1 MVTVGVTV
9 TDPEI
14 TLPVVKPVPAQ
25 EVACVEPH
33 VSVED
38 WPEEMEVGLAERV
51 AVGVE
56 TVPTVTVVLAVA
68 VPPGPV
74 QLMPYICVAAG
85 DTVAVPDVPEVVKP
99 VPVQD
104 VAFVELHVSTEDW
117 PLVIEGGLAD
127 KDAVGCVPPPP
138 PVVVSHAAKR
148 LLLWPPELV

>member
-1 MVTVGVTV
+1 VVVIVGVTV
-9 TDPEI
+9 IDPEI

-56 TVPTVTVVLAVA
+56 TVPTVTVALAVA

-74 QLMPYICVAAG
+74 QLMPYVCVAAG
-85 DTVAVPDVPEVVKP
+85 DTVAVPDVPEAVKP

-104 VAFVELHVSTEDW
+104 VAFVELHVSVEDW
-117 PLVIEGGLAD
+117 PAVMDGGLAD
-127 KDAVGCVPPPP
+127 KETVGRVPPPVT

-148 LLLWPPELV
+148 LLL